1 MERKFA
7 GVGVAL
13 VTPFTK
19 DKIVDLVGLD
29 LLVNHVISGGVNYLV
44 VLGTTGESVTLT
56 KEEKKKVVAQ
66 VIKSNNGRLPVVI
79 GIGGN
84 NTQEL
89 IDTIKETDFTGID
102 AILSASPMY
111 NKPTQEGIYQHYKA
125 LAKVSP
131 KPIIL
136 YNVPGRTASN
146 MSPETTIRLATDF
159 KNIIGIKE
167 ASGNLEQAMKIYQG
181 MPNGFYLISG
191 DDALAVPFVAS
202 GGEGV
207 ISVVANAL
215 PETFSSAIHLTLN
228 NDAKSAQKDHY
239 KVFDIINMLFEEG
252 NPGGVKAALQILG
265 ICGADVRLPL
275 WPISDNLYNRLSK
288 SLNPFKK

>member
-19 DKIVDLVGLD
+19 DKTVDLVGLN

-56 KEEKKKVVAQ
+56 KEEKKKIVAQ

-89 IDTIKETDFTGID
+89 IETIKETDFSGID

-146 MSPETTIRLATDF
+146 MAPETTIRLATDF

>member
-19 DKIVDLVGLD
+19 DKTLDLIGLD
-29 LLVNHVISGGVNYLV
+29 RLVHHVIGGGVDYLV

-56 KEEKKKVVAQ
+56 KEEKKRVVGQ

-125 LAKVSP
+125 LARVSP

-146 MSPETTIRLATDF
+146 IAPETTIRLATDF

-191 DDALAVPFVAS
+191 DDALAMPFVAS

-215 PETFSSAIHLTLN
+215 PKTFSSAIHLSLN
-228 NDAKSAQKDHY
+228 NDVKSAQK
-239 KVFDIINMLFEEG
+239 IIIKYSKL
-252 NPGGVKAALQILG
+252 L
-265 ICGADVRLPL
+265 ICYLKRVTQAV
-275 WPISDNLYNRLSK
+275 
-288 SLNPFKK
+288 

>member
-1 MERKFA
+1 MKRKFA

-19 DKIVDLVGLD
+19 DKAVDYKGLD
-29 LLVNHVISGGVNYLV
+29 KLVNHVIGGGVDYLV
-44 VLGTTGESVTLT
+44 VLGTTGESVTLN
-56 KEEKKKVVAQ
+56 KEEKNKVVAQ
-66 VIKSNNGRLPVVI
+66 VIKSNAGRLPVVI

-84 NTQEL
+84 NTYEL
-89 IDTIKETDFTGID
+89 IETMKDTDFTGID

-125 LAKVSP
+125 LAKVAP
-131 KPIIL
+131 RPIIL

-146 MSPETTIRLATDF
+146 MSPETTVRLANDF

-167 ASGNLEQAMKIYQG
+167 ASGSLEQAMKIYQG
-181 MPNGFYLISG
+181 MPADFYLISG

-215 PETFSSAIHLTLN
+215 PKTFSNAIHLTLN
-228 NDAKSAQKDHY
+228 NDTKAAKKEHY
-239 KVFDIINMLFEEG
+239 RVFDIINMLFEEG

-265 ICGADVRLPL
+265 VCGADVRLPL
-275 WPISDNLYNRLSK
+275 WPISDGLYNSLSK
-288 SLNPFKK
+288 ALTPFK

>member
-29 LLVNHVISGGVNYLV
+29 LLVNHVIRGDVNYLV

-89 IDTIKETDFTGID
+89 IDTIKETDFSGID

-146 MSPETTIRLATDF
+146 MAPETTIRLATDF

-181 MPNGFYLISG
+181 MPSGFYLISG
-191 DDALAVPFVAS
+191 DDALALPFVAS

-288 SLNPFKK
+288 SLTPFKK